1 MILNILHDIRDFFY
15 QLFSKFEL
23 GDLLILLFGV
33 IIGFLLFGMGYVLI
47 VMFTLKKQSRDY
59 DIVLDQEENEKI
71 QRIIDNA
78 KNEYMVDYAP
88 LSANHKLVAI
98 KDLSWQIITDIA
110 RVYYPESPYPVY
122 ELSIEEL
129 MLLNHYITN
138 RLNDVFSGK
147 MMGLFKRVKIS
158 QILRLLDFKKKV
170 DEQKMVKFANKYK
183 VPTILK
189 SVMAVVNLFNPVY
202 WVKKMVISSTLEF
215 TTNKVATV
223 ILDVVGNETNKVYS
237 KNTQVF
243 QKEQQEFNKTIQE
256 IEHMLEDDK

>member
-33 IIGFLLFGMGYVLI
+33 LIGFLLFGMGYVLI
-47 VMFTLKKQSRDY
+47 VMFTLKKQSKEY
-59 DIVLDQEENEKI
+59 NIVLDQVETEKI
-71 QRIIDNA
+71 QRIINNA

-88 LSANHKLVAI
+88 LGANQKLLAI

-110 RVYYPESPYPVY
+110 SVYYPESPYPVY

-129 MLLNHYITN
+129 MLLNHYITD
-138 RLNDVFSGK
+138 RLNDVFAGK

-170 DEQKMVKFANKYK
+170 DEQKMVQLAAKYK

-223 ILDVVGNETNKVYS
+223 ILEVVGNETNKVYS
-237 KNTQVF
+237 KNTEVF
-243 QKEQQEFNKTIQE
+243 QKEQQEINKTIQE
-256 IEHMLEDDK
+256 IEHMLEEDK